1 MGTRAKPG
9 KRGLDR
15 NERGL
20 RVIQLNEV
28 RMDDRITHLAIV
40 GKLDVAGLHAID
52 VKFHGYTAAR
62 RKPTLV
68 DLSGLE
74 FITSLGMGMFVSC
87 ARSLQRYGAK
97 MVLLNPQPQVE
108 EVLRAVGIDQGI
120 PLVHDVEEGLR
131 TLFPAP

>member
-1 MGTRAKPG
+1 M
-9 KRGLDR
+9 
-15 NERGL
+15 
-20 RVIQLNEV
+20 IQLNEV

-40 GKLDVAGLHAID
+40 GKLDIAGLHAID

-68 DLSGLE
+68 DISGLE

-108 EVLRAVGIDQGI
+108 EVLKAVGIDQGI
-120 PLVHDVEEGLR
+120 PMVHDVEEGLR
-131 TLFPAP
+131 ILFPAS